1 MTVSLAE
8 KLVKGKKSIFRS
20 IARQL
25 TSRQIIAITF
35 TVGLLLLVTSLPAAP
50 KIPTLE
56 VDDVVKV
63 LVDRAES
70 VKSYRAKLH
79 LIIQDPEFLKNF
91 FWDPDSSI
99 YIPHQSCFGVL
110 CSSDSEIGGASIY
123 LNYGAL
129 EYQCFSVTGGSTS
142 YSGLRRIRNIEK
154 KINRYKT
161 LPYRELLP
169 PLEDNTTSEAA
180 SNQSTNG
187 SLPLP
192 SRFKDLDPRSYGSI
206 PNHPL
211 TFIAPYILQKNSQIN
226 SIKILSEKAPLM
238 GRSCVLLELKETNSK
253 VITKVWVDM
262 AQKQVLQVES
272 YNPEENCT
280 VSAMYLGFYKGAGE
294 ERFAIYNRV
303 QVSCNGAPVFMAE
316 LSDPDIDY
324 VAKAAKVKAEEEVK
338 KAARYS
344 NYSFKEFIEDVKPV
358 FLSKKARNIV
368 IILSLILA
376 FLIFRYINYRISRQ
390 EFSDQLIVVDEEDG
404 RFAEMLA
411 KMGYRTVAFSP
422 EVLNEERQFLGKGAT
437 EDTSYRPRAIVVAPD
452 SFQFIHNYLFLI
464 RAYVEEGGRVLV
476 MYHPQKSNEDLP
488 YKLEEMPMPQNNQGF
503 FFDFKK
509 ETLTNVKSD
518 SIKHLSKL
526 YTGTEVVLSVNGRQ
540 FTDRLIWC
548 TNMQSKLEA
557 TIVGMVREGK
567 GEYIICQM
575 QFTPSITVKNAN
587 MQFLLNDI
595 FRYLLGL
602 EPIKTEI
609 QK

>member
-1 MTVSLAE
+1 MTVSLAADMVNS
-8 KLVKGKKSIFRS
+8 KRS
-20 IARQL
+20 ILRKFAKHL
-25 TSRQIIAITF
+25 TCRHFIAITF
-35 TVGLLLLVTSLPAAP
+35 TVGFLLLITSLPAAT

-79 LIIQDPEFLKNF
+79 LIIQDPEFLKSF
-91 FWDPDSSI
+91 FWDPSSSA
-99 YIPHQSCFGVL
+99 YMPHPSCFGVL
-110 CSSDSEIGGASIY
+110 CSSDSEVGGASIY

-129 EYQCFSVTGGSTS
+129 EYQCFSVSDGSAS
-142 YSGLRRIRNIEK
+142 YSGLRRIRDIDK
-154 KINRYKT
+154 SINRYKT

-169 PLEDNTTSEAA
+169 ATENGEIIETPTPEAA
-180 SNQSTNG
+180 LNQP
-187 SLPLP
+187 PLP
-192 SRFKDLDPRSYGSI
+192 SRFKDLDPRSYGSV

-211 TFIAPYILQKNSQIN
+211 TFIAPYILQKNSRIN
-226 SIKILSEKAPLM
+226 SIKIVSAKVPIM
-238 GRSCVLLELKETNSK
+238 GRNCVLLEIKEANSP

-280 VSAMYLGFYKGAGE
+280 VSAMYLGFYKGVGE

-303 QVSCNGAPVFMAE
+303 QVSCNGSPIFMAE

-324 VAKAAKVKAEEEVK
+324 VAKAAKAKVDEETK

-344 NYSFKEFIEDVKPV
+344 HYSLEGFVDHVKPI

-376 FLIFRYINYRISRQ
+376 FLAFRYINYRISRQ

-422 EVLNEERQFLGKGAT
+422 EVISEERQFLGKGAT

-476 MYHPQKSNEDLP
+476 MYHPQKSNGDLP
-488 YKLEEMPMPQNNQGF
+488 YKLEEMPMPPNNQGF

-518 SIKHLSKL
+518 SIKHLAKL
-526 YTGTEVVLSVNGRQ
+526 YTGTEVILSVDDKK
-540 FTDRLIWC
+540 FTERLIWC
-548 TNMQSKLEA
+548 TNIQSKLEA
-557 TIVGMVREGK
+557 TIVGMVRHGK
-567 GEYIICQM
+567 GEYIVCQM

-602 EPIKTEI
+602 EPIKTE
-609 QK
+609 KL